1 MGLRGGSD
9 VNVYG
14 GGSSDGL
21 ETCMEEGRNRIKK
34 VQLYNGRTG
43 A

>member
-1 MGLRGGSD
+1 MGLGGGGG

-14 GGSSDGL
+14 GGSSDVECVYG
-21 ETCMEEGRNRIKK
+21 GRSKRIKK